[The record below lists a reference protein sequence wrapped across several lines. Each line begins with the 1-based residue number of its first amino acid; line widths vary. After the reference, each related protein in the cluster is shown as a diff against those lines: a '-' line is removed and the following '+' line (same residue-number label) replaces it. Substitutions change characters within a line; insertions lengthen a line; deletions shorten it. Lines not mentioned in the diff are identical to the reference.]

1 MFCLVLNWV
10 IGLCF
15 HNCWCFRVIRVV
27 WIWVLCS
34 MCDLQILLFSLLL
47 VFSVTYGEHKSLIWF
62 LSSIFCT
69 LCFSRNYF
77 TYHIEFMNVKK
88 VSCNIPFSL
97 ILLLM
102 FVESITIFLLSFL
115 ILVICVFSLV
125 PHQSVYKFNF
135 FIFSKKLPVG
145 SIAFVQG
152 LANLFFKGPDC

>member
-1 MFCLVLNWV
+1 
-10 IGLCF
+10 
-15 HNCWCFRVIRVV
+15 
-27 WIWVLCS
+27 

-47 VFSVTYGEHKSLIWF
+47 VFSVTYGEHKSLILISLINILYF
-62 LSSIFCT
+62 V
-69 LCFSRNYF
+69 CFKELNYF

-102 FVESITIFLLSFL
+102 FVESIMIFLLSFL

-125 PHQSVYKFNF
+125 PHQSGYKFNF

>member
-1 MFCLVLNWV
+1 MSPLFHVWFANTSLQPVACLFSDLWRAQVFNLVSLIN
-10 IGLCF
+10 ILCF
-15 HNCWCFRVIRVV
+15 
-27 WIWVLCS
+27 
-34 MCDLQILLFSLLL
+34 
-47 VFSVTYGEHKSLIWF
+47 VFFKEL
-62 LSSIFCT
+62 
-69 LCFSRNYF
+69 NYF
-77 TYHIEFMNVKK
+77 TYHIEFVNVKK

-125 PHQSVYKFNF
+125 PHQSGYKFNF